1 MPAFDE
7 VFQVSI
13 KSRRWKCSLQEETR
27 SLHVFVRK
35 TFKVFHKREEEIFVL
50 ICIRTG
56 GIWDGQGLP
65 SMVPLE
71 RGEFTDGGGKYL
83 HEGEEYIISSPA
95 QLVMTELGK

>member
-1 MPAFDE
+1 M
-7 VFQVSI
+7 
-13 KSRRWKCSLQEETR
+13 
-27 SLHVFVRK
+27 HVFVRK

-56 GIWDGQGLP
+56 GIWDGQGLH

-71 RGEFTDGGGKYL
+71 RGEFTNGGGKYL
-83 HEGEEYIISSPA
+83 REGEEYVISSPA